1 MKKKPDW
8 ESIFDD
14 FLAKNINR
22 PFEWGKW
29 DCVTFANE
37 FVKQMTGESVLPKE
51 WKWKTEE
58 QAMKSIIK
66 YGKGKGLAAGIVEAV
81 KRIDAIKE
89 LKPAFI
95 TKGDFGVYKEE
106 SELCCIFDNYNAIG
120 VNDQGIVVKKDVNI
134 VKAWRVNG

>member
-14 FLAKNINR
+14 FLAKNINI

-66 YGKGKGLAAGIVEAV
+66 YGKGKGLAAGIVEAD
-81 KRIDAIKE
+81 K
-89 LKPAFI
+89 
-95 TKGDFGVYKEE
+95 
-106 SELCCIFDNYNAIG
+106 
-120 VNDQGIVVKKDVNI
+120 
-134 VKAWRVNG
+134 